1 MDSHMKIDFLYIYIY
16 LYPDCTK
23 YMHRCYTV
31 TVTVTGA
38 IRATLTGGR
47 FGNVLNF
54 LWMLDCFMEL
64 QFQWFLCSEITLF
77 TLKAFSSSNRVFNR

>member
-1 MDSHMKIDFLYIYIY
+1 MQEAGGLWTIDYGSPYGGLGVCMDSHMKIDFLYIYIY

-38 IRATLTGGR
+38 IRAPPFQIGR
-47 FGNVLNF
+47 
-54 LWMLDCFMEL
+54 
-64 QFQWFLCSEITLF
+64 LF
-77 TLKAFSSSNRVFNR
+77 